1 MAGFEQFNPSTRQPV
16 DPSTSQKSVTRKA
29 TFQLDET
36 VVKQLDRFHLQLQL
50 DLGKSDAPYKEVI
63 VEEAIARLLEE
74 ADENLSGATGG
85 ITPKATEADRT
96 YALTGRQ
103 SCELSL
109 SSCTRFSRFDS
120 QRCKTHHNEYNC
132 EMEQPT

>member
-1 MAGFEQFNPSTRQPV
+1 MAKRRARLSDNDPLSSTDKVLAGFEQFNPSTRQPV

-63 VEEAIARLLEE
+63 VSEAIARLL
-74 ADENLSGATGG
+74 
-85 ITPKATEADRT
+85 
-96 YALTGRQ
+96 
-103 SCELSL
+103 
-109 SSCTRFSRFDS
+109 
-120 QRCKTHHNEYNC
+120 
-132 EMEQPT
+132 

>member
-1 MAGFEQFNPSTRQPV
+1 MAKRRARLSDNDPLSSTDKVLAGFEQFNPSTLSEAERSTRQQV
-16 DPSTSQKSVTRKA
+16 DQTKSQHANPERSRRVEKSVTRKA

-74 ADENLSGATGG
+74 ADENRDELL
-85 ITPKATEADRT
+85 EA
-96 YALTGRQ
+96 LRQ
-103 SCELSL
+103 
-109 SSCTRFSRFDS
+109 RQQKR
-120 QRCKTHHNEYNC
+120 K
-132 EMEQPT
+132 

>member
-1 MAGFEQFNPSTRQPV
+1 MAKRRARLSDNDPLSSTDKVLAGFEQFNPSTRQQV
-16 DPSTSQKSVTRKA
+16 DPSKSQHVEKSVTRKA

-74 ADENLSGATGG
+74 ADENRDELL
-85 ITPKATEADRT
+85 EE
-96 YALTGRQ
+96 LRQ
-103 SCELSL
+103 
-109 SSCTRFSRFDS
+109 RQQKR
-120 QRCKTHHNEYNC
+120 K
-132 EMEQPT
+132 

>member
-1 MAGFEQFNPSTRQPV
+1 MAKRRARLSDNDPLSSTDKVLAGFEQFNPSTLSEAERSTRQQV
-16 DPSTSQKSVTRKA
+16 DHTKSQHVEKSVTRKA

-74 ADENLSGATGG
+74 ADENRDELL
-85 ITPKATEADRT
+85 EA
-96 YALTGRQ
+96 LRQ
-103 SCELSL
+103 
-109 SSCTRFSRFDS
+109 RQQKR
-120 QRCKTHHNEYNC
+120 K
-132 EMEQPT
+132 